1 MLMVDEEGVFLII
14 ILLYLSIT
22 HIGYTVEGNETYHL
36 SMCFQ
41 TSFNI
46 IYNIYL

>member
-14 ILLYLSIT
+14 ILLFINNTHRIYSI
-22 HIGYTVEGNETYHL
+22 EGNETYHL